1 MDVMLVGFKPDG
13 NRVEIALSKPA
24 TIFGR
29 GAECDIQ
36 VPVSSISRQHCE
48 ISIAGDQVWVA
59 DLGSSN
65 GTFVN
70 NDRVEETR
78 LTAGDRLVLGPLVL
92 TVQIDGVPADI
103 SSPDVS
109 EASAPADA
117 PEDDALAM
125 MPAED
130 EDPLALLSDD
140 AEEDPFAFADAA
152 SDGDDAE
159 VVDGIGLAPAEEVAP
174 SNDDP
179 FAALGDDD
187 DGDDDDPFAALNDD
201 EGDDQPLL

>member
-1 MDVMLVGFKPDG
+1 MDVKLVGFKPDG
-13 NRVEIALSKPA
+13 SRVEIALTKPA

-29 GAECDIQ
+29 GVDCDVQ

-48 ISIAGDQVWVA
+48 ISLAGDQVWVA

-70 NDRVEETR
+70 NDRVDESR

-103 SSPDVS
+103 STPDVTS
-109 EASAPADA
+109 SAPVAGIQEET
-117 PEDDALAM
+117 PVLSFDD
-125 MPAED
+125 D
-130 EDPLALLSDD
+130 EDPLASLSDD
-140 AEEDPFAFADAA
+140 AGEEDPFAFADAA
-152 SDGDDAE
+152 AE
-159 VVDGIGLAPAEEVAP
+159 DEAADLDGISLAPEADIAP

-179 FAALGDDD
+179 FAALGADDD
-187 DGDDDDPFAALNDD
+187 EDDDPFAALDDD
-201 EGDDQPLL
+201 EDSLL